1 MPGRIIIIMEKTE
14 RYTDK
19 LAKYILLAAGAA
31 VVAALCWYLRSVITY
46 ILVAVVISLIAKP
59 LVTLMQKIRIKGRKT
74 PDWFLAALSLLIVI
88 GILLSVIIV
97 IIPIISNIIKGISL
111 ASIETVAKSISIP
124 LADTNEFLRTRFPS
138 LGEEF
143 RLEVFL
149 IQEFQKL
156 FNPAAFSSIIGSAA
170 SFLTSFGVGLFSVVF
185 IGFFFIKD
193 DGLFTKI
200 VCALVPDRHEKTTEK
215 AISDIGHLLSRYF
228 IGVLLEIAGVA
239 VINFIGLTFI
249 ARLGFN
255 ASIGIAFLT
264 GIFNVIPYVGP
275 LLGGVLG
282 TVLGLILKYSSATPI
297 GLDVNFWIF
306 TGILIAI
313 FCFAQ
318 LIDNFLYQ
326 PVIYSTSIKAKPLE
340 IFIVLLIIGHIG
352 GPLGMIIA
360 IPCYT
365 VVRVIAFRF
374 FGHFKAIRRLIPS
387 ERLITNE

>member
-1 MPGRIIIIMEKTE
+1 MENTE

-19 LAKYILLAAGAA
+19 LAKYILLAAGTAII
-31 VVAALCWYLRSVITY
+31 AALCWYFRSVIGY
-46 ILVAVVISLIAKP
+46 ILVAVVVSLIAKP
-59 LVTLMQKIRIKGRKT
+59 LVGLMQKIKVKGKKA
-74 PDWFLAALSLLIVI
+74 PDWILAALALILVI
-88 GILLSVIIV
+88 GLLLSVIVI
-97 IIPIISNIIKGISL
+97 IIPIISSIVKGISL
-111 ASIETVAKSISIP
+111 ANVENTVRGISVP
-124 LADTNEFLRTRFPS
+124 LAEFNEFLRSSFPS
-138 LGEEF
+138 LGSGF
-143 RLEVFL
+143 RIEVVLF
-149 IQEFQKL
+149 QELQKM
-156 FNPAAFSSIIGSAA
+156 FNPEAFSSIIGSAA
-170 SFLTSFGVGLFSVVF
+170 SFLTSFGVGMFSVVF

-200 VCALVPDRHEKTTEK
+200 ICALVPDKHEKTTEK
-215 AISDIGHLLSRYF
+215 AISDIGYLLSRYF

-239 VINFIGLTFI
+239 LVNFIGLTLV

-255 ASIGIAFLT
+255 VSLGIAFMT

-275 LLGGVLG
+275 LLGGALG
-282 TVLGLILKYSSATPI
+282 TILGLILKYSSATPI
-297 GLDVNFWIF
+297 GMDVNFWLF

-340 IFIVLLIIGHIG
+340 IFIVLLIVGHIG
-352 GPLGMIIA
+352 GPLAMIIA

-374 FGHFKAIRRLIPS
+374 FGHIKAIRRLIPS
-387 ERLITNE
+387 EKLITNEED